1 MYIWNMNANIHK
13 IKNYHHRVLEGRLT
27 EYVNH
32 FSAVGLTG
40 PRQSGKS
47 TLLLHQLKDYRYI
60 TFDDFRTVALY
71 HDDPN
76 KFMRIYA
83 NKIIFDEVQK
93 VPEIFNDIKIAIDT
107 DRQTT
112 GKFILTGSSQF
123 NLIKSITESL
133 AGRIGLL
140 SLLPYQYAEIPAKL
154 RYQSIY
160 QGAYPELVNKDF
172 EFAADWYS
180 SYLDTYITK
189 DVNDLANIGDK
200 RDFRRLISLLAANT
214 SQLLNMSNY
223 AKDLGVD
230 VKTVKRWISVLEA
243 SYIIFLLPPYY
254 ENFGKRIVKSPKLYF
269 YDTGLVSYLTGINSI
284 ESFEQGPMLGSLFE
298 NYIIS
303 DILKREL
310 HNKSHAELYFY
321 RSSNG
326 EEIDLIIDR
335 KKTRE
340 LIEIKTSETFTPRM
354 TKEIEK
360 FSSQNTRS
368 YLLYCGKSMTYLP
381 HVSVMNYQEY
391 LASKEPLLFVD

>member
-1 MYIWNMNANIHK
+1 MSPDLHK
-13 IKNYHHRVLEGRLT
+13 KLDYHHRVLENKLT

-47 TLLLHQLKDYRYI
+47 TLLLHQLKDYQYV

-93 VPEIFNDIKIAIDT
+93 VPEIFNDIKIAIDS
-107 DRQTT
+107 DRQAT

-123 NLIKSITESL
+123 SLIKSITESL

-140 SLLPYQYAEIPAKL
+140 SLLPYQYAEMPDRL
-154 RYQSIY
+154 RCQSIY
-160 QGAYPELVNKDF
+160 QGAYPELVNKNF
-172 EFAADWYS
+172 EFSSDWYS

-214 SQLLNMSNY
+214 SQLLNMSTY

-230 VKTVKRWISVLEA
+230 VKTIKRWISVLEA

-254 ENFGKRIVKSPKLYF
+254 QNFGKRVVKSPKIYF
-269 YDTGLVSYLTGINSI
+269 YDTGLVSYLTGVQSKEN
-284 ESFEQGPMLGSLFE
+284 FEQGPMLGSIFE

-335 KKTRE
+335 KQTRE
-340 LIEIKTSETFTPRM
+340 LIEIKSGETFTPRM

-360 FSSQNTRS
+360 LSDNNTTG
-368 YLLYCGKSMTYLP
+368 YLLYRGTTMPYLP
-381 HVSVMNYQEY
+381 NVHVWNYQEY
-391 LASKEPLLFVD
+391 LDSKTPL

>member
-1 MYIWNMNANIHK
+1 MSEYIK
-13 IKNYHHRVLEGRLT
+13 
-27 EYVNH
+27 H
-32 FSAVGLTG
+32 FSAIGLTG

-47 TLLLHQLKDYRYI
+47 TLLLHQLKDYQYV

-93 VPEIFNDIKIAIDT
+93 VPEIFNDIKIAIDA
-107 DRQTT
+107 DRQTP

-123 NLIKSITESL
+123 SLIKSITESL
-133 AGRIGLL
+133 AGRIGSL
-140 SLLPYQYAEIPAKL
+140 SLLPYQYSEMPDKL

-160 QGAYPELVNKDF
+160 QGAYPEMVNKQY
-172 EFAADWYS
+172 EFSADWYS
-180 SYLDTYITK
+180 SYLDTYIAK

-200 RDFRRLISLLAANT
+200 RDFRRLISMLAANT
-214 SQLLNMSNY
+214 SQILNMSTY

-230 VKTVKRWISVLEA
+230 VKTIKRWISVLEA

-254 ENFGKRIVKSPKLYF
+254 QNFGKRIVKSPKLYF
-269 YDTGLVSYLTGINSI
+269 YDTGLVSYLTGIQN
-284 ESFEQGPMLGSLFE
+284 ENSFEQGPMLGSIFE

-310 HNKSHAELYFY
+310 HNKSHAELFYF

-335 KKTRE
+335 KQTRE
-340 LIEIKTSETFTPRM
+340 LIEIKAGETFTPRM
-354 TKEIEK
+354 SKEIEK
-360 FSSQNTRS
+360 LKDQNDVG
-368 YLLYCGKSMTYLP
+368 YLLYRGKSMEYLP
-381 HVSVMNYQEY
+381 DIHIMNYQNY
-391 LASKEPLLFVD
+391 LGPNIPQ

>member
-1 MYIWNMNANIHK
+1 MNPKLHK
-13 IKNYHHRVLEGRLT
+13 IESYHHRVLESKLT
-27 EYVNH
+27 EYTNH

-47 TLLLHQLKDYRYI
+47 ILLLHQLKDYQYV

-83 NKIIFDEVQK
+83 NKVIFDEVQK
-93 VPEIFNDIKIAIDT
+93 VPAIFNDIKIAIDV
-107 DRQTT
+107 DRGST
-112 GKFILTGSSQF
+112 GKFILTGLSQF
-123 NLIKSITESL
+123 NLIKGITESL

-140 SLLPYQYAEIPAKL
+140 SLLPYQYSEMPDNL

-160 QGAYPELVNKDF
+160 QGAYPELVNKNF
-172 EFAADWYS
+172 ELAADWYS
-180 SYLDTYITK
+180 SYLDTYVTK
-189 DVNDLANIGDK
+189 DVSDLANIGDK

-214 SQLLNMSNY
+214 SQILNMSNY

-230 VKTVKRWISVLEA
+230 VKTIKRWISVLEA

-254 ENFGKRIVKSPKLYF
+254 RNFGKRVVKSPKLYF
-269 YDTGLVSYLTGINSI
+269 YDTGLVSYLVGINSM
-284 ESFEQGPMLGSLFE
+284 ETFEQGPMLGSLFE

-303 DILKREL
+303 DILKREI
-310 HNKSHAELYFY
+310 HNKSHAELYYY

-335 KKTRE
+335 KITRE
-340 LIEIKTSETFTPRM
+340 LIEIKTSETFTSRM

-360 FSSQNTRS
+360 FSDQNTMS
-368 YLLYCGKSMTYLP
+368 YLLYRGKSIVYLP
-381 HVSVMNYQEY
+381 RVHVMNYQEY
-391 LASKEPLLFVD
+391 LTSKKPL

>member
-1 MYIWNMNANIHK
+1 MHPKLHK
-13 IKNYHHRVLEGRLT
+13 IKSYHHRVLENKLA
-27 EYVNH
+27 EYLHH

-47 TLLLHQLKDYRYI
+47 TLLLHQLKDYQYV
-60 TFDDFRTVALY
+60 TFDDHRTVALY

-76 KFMRIYA
+76 RFMRIYA

-93 VPEIFNDIKIAIDT
+93 VPEIFNDIKIAIDA
-107 DRQTT
+107 DRQTP

-123 NLIKSITESL
+123 SLIKSITESL

-140 SLLPYQYAEIPAKL
+140 SLLPYQFSEIPASL

-160 QGAYPELVNKDF
+160 QGAYPELVNKNF
-172 EFAADWYS
+172 EFSADWYS
-180 SYLDTYITK
+180 SYLETYITK

-214 SQLLNMSNY
+214 SQLLNMTTY
-223 AKDLGVD
+223 AKDIGVD
-230 VKTVKRWISVLEA
+230 VKTIKRWISVLEA

-254 ENFGKRIVKSPKLYF
+254 QNFGKRIVKSPKLYF
-269 YDTGLVSYLTGINSI
+269 YDTGLVSYLTGVQSE

-298 NYIIS
+298 NYVIS

-321 RSSNG
+321 RTSNG

-335 KKTRE
+335 KQTRE
-340 LIEIKTSETFTPRM
+340 LIEIKAGETFSPKM

-360 FSSQNTRS
+360 LENKNTKG
-368 YLLYCGKSMTYLP
+368 YLLYRGKTIPYLP
-381 HVSVMNYQEY
+381 GIRVLNYQEY
-391 LASKEPLLFVD
+391 LEPQEPQ

>member
-1 MYIWNMNANIHK
+1 MNPNLHK
-13 IKNYHHRVLEGRLT
+13 IKSYHPRVLEKKLT

-32 FSAVGLTG
+32 FSAIGLTG

-47 TLLLHQLKDYRYI
+47 TLLLHQLKDYQYV

-76 KFMRIYA
+76 KFMRIYS

-93 VPEIFNDIKIAIDT
+93 VPGLFNDIKIAIDA

-123 NLIKSITESL
+123 SLIKNITESL

-140 SLLPYQYAEIPAKL
+140 SLLPYQYAEMPDQL

-160 QGAYPELVNKDF
+160 QGAYPELVNKKF
-172 EFAADWYS
+172 ELAADWYS

-214 SQLLNMSNY
+214 SQLLNMSAY

-230 VKTVKRWISVLEA
+230 VKTIKRWISVLEA

-254 ENFGKRIVKSPKLYF
+254 QNFGKRIVKSPKMYF
-269 YDTGLVSYLTGINSI
+269 YDTGLISYLTGINSK

-298 NYIIS
+298 NYIVS

-310 HNKSHAELYFY
+310 HTKSHAELFFY

-335 KKTRE
+335 KNKRE
-340 LIEIKTSETFTPRM
+340 LIEIKAGETFTPRM

-360 FSSQNTRS
+360 FNDQNTIG
-368 YLLYCGKSMTYLP
+368 YLLYRGKTKTYLP
-381 HVSVMNYQEY
+381 NVRVLNYQEY
-391 LASKEPLLFVD
+391 LKSSTIPNR

>member
-1 MYIWNMNANIHK
+1 MNPNLHNISG
-13 IKNYHHRVLEGRLT
+13 YHHRVLEKKLT
-27 EYVNH
+27 EYINH
-32 FSAVGLTG
+32 FSAIGLTG

-47 TLLLHQLKDYRYI
+47 TLLLHQLKDYQYV
-60 TFDDFRTVALY
+60 TFDDFRTVSLY
-71 HDDPN
+71 YDDPN

-93 VPEIFNDIKIAIDT
+93 VPEIFNDIKIAIDA
-107 DRQTT
+107 DRHTT

-123 NLIKSITESL
+123 SLIKSITESL

-140 SLLPYQYAEIPAKL
+140 SLLPYQYAEMPDKL
-154 RYQSIY
+154 RCQSVY
-160 QGAYPELVNKDF
+160 QGAYPEMVNKNFDF
-172 EFAADWYS
+172 SADWYS

-230 VKTVKRWISVLEA
+230 VKTIKRWISVLEA
-243 SYIIFLLPPYY
+243 SYIVFLLPPYY
-254 ENFGKRIVKSPKLYF
+254 QNFGKRIVKSPKIYF
-269 YDTGLVSYLTGINSI
+269 YDTGLVSYLTGINSK
-284 ESFEQGPMLGSLFE
+284 ETFEHGPMLGGLFE
-298 NYIIS
+298 NYVIS

-321 RSSNG
+321 RSSNS

-335 KKTRE
+335 KQMRE
-340 LIEIKTSETFTPRM
+340 LIEIKAGETFTPKM

-360 FSSQNTRS
+360 FKDQATTG
-368 YLLYCGKSMTYLP
+368 YLLYRGKTLPYLS
-381 HVSVMNYQEY
+381 SVYVQNYQDY
-391 LASKEPLLFVD
+391 LDSKTPV

>member
-1 MYIWNMNANIHK
+1 MNPNLHK
-13 IKNYHHRVLEGRLT
+13 LKAYHPRVLEAKLA

-32 FSAVGLTG
+32 FSAIGLTG

-47 TLLLHQLKDYRYI
+47 TLLLHQLKDYQYV

-71 HDDPN
+71 HEDPN

-93 VPEIFNDIKIAIDT
+93 VPEIFNDIKIAIDE

-123 NLIKSITESL
+123 NLIKNITESL

-140 SLLPYQYAEIPAKL
+140 SLLPYQYAEMPDKL

-160 QGAYPELVNKDF
+160 QGAYPELVNKNF
-172 EFAADWYS
+172 ELATDWYS

-214 SQLLNMSNY
+214 SQLLNMSTY

-254 ENFGKRIVKSPKLYF
+254 QNFGKRIVKSPKLYF
-269 YDTGLVSYLTGINSI
+269 YDTGLVSYLTGIQSKEN
-284 ESFEQGPMLGSLFE
+284 FEQGPMLGSLFE

-321 RSSNG
+321 RTSNG
-326 EEIDLIIDR
+326 DEIDLIIDR
-335 KKTRE
+335 KQTRE
-340 LIEIKTSETFTPRM
+340 IIEIKAGETFTTRM
-354 TKEIEK
+354 TKEIEN
-360 FSSQNTRS
+360 FSDQNTQG
-368 YLLYCGKSMTYLP
+368 YLLYRGKTRKYLP
-381 HVSVMNYQEY
+381 KVSVLNYQDY
-391 LASKEPLLFVD
+391 LDSKKPV

>member
-1 MYIWNMNANIHK
+1 MYIWSMNPKLHK
-13 IKNYHHRVLEGRLT
+13 IYHHRVLESRLI

-47 TLLLHQLKDYRYI
+47 TLLLHQLNDYQYV
-60 TFDDFRTVALY
+60 TFDDFRTVTLY
-71 HDDPN
+71 YDDPN
-76 KFMRIYA
+76 KFMRIYN

-93 VPEIFNDIKIAIDT
+93 VPEIFNDIKLAIDA

-123 NLIKSITESL
+123 SLIKSITESL

-140 SLLPYQYAEIPAKL
+140 SLLPYQYAEMPNKL

-160 QGAYPELVNKDF
+160 RGAYPELVNKDF
-172 EFAADWYS
+172 ELAVDWYS
-180 SYLDTYITK
+180 SYMDTYITK

-214 SQLLNMSNY
+214 SQLLNMSTY
-223 AKDLGVD
+223 AKDLGID
-230 VKTVKRWISVLEA
+230 VKTVKRWLSVLEA
-243 SYIIFLLPPYY
+243 SYIIFLIPPYY
-254 ENFGKRIVKSPKLYF
+254 QNFGKRIVKSPKLYF
-269 YDTGLVSYLTGINSI
+269 YDTGLVSFLTGIHSK
-284 ESFEQGPMLGSLFE
+284 ETFEQGPMLGNLFE
-298 NYIIS
+298 NYLVS
-303 DILKREL
+303 DILKREM

-335 KKTRE
+335 KQTRE
-340 LIEIKTSETFTPRM
+340 LIEIKAGETFTPRM

-360 FSSQNTRS
+360 LKGQNTRG
-368 YLLYCGKSMTYLP
+368 YLLYRGKTIPYLP
-381 HVSVMNYQEY
+381 EVNVMNYKEY
-391 LASKEPLLFVD
+391 LDHKEPL

>member
-1 MYIWNMNANIHK
+1 MYIWNMNPNIHK
-13 IKNYHHRVLEGRLT
+13 IKDYHHRVLETKLAD
-27 EYVNH
+27 YINH
-32 FSAVGLTG
+32 FSAIGLTG

-47 TLLLHQLKDYRYI
+47 TLLLHQLQGYQYV
-60 TFDDFRTVALY
+60 TFDDHRTVALY

-93 VPEIFNDIKIAIDT
+93 VPEIFNDIKIAIDA

-123 NLIKSITESL
+123 HLIKSITESL
-133 AGRIGLL
+133 AGRFGLL
-140 SLLPYQYAEIPAKL
+140 SLLPYQYAEMPNDL
-154 RYQSIY
+154 RHSSVY
-160 QGAYPELVNKDF
+160 QGAYPELVNKKY
-172 EFAADWYS
+172 ALSADWYS

-214 SQLLNMSNY
+214 SQVLNMSTY

-230 VKTVKRWISVLEA
+230 VKTIKRWISVLEA
-243 SYIIFLLPPYY
+243 SYIIFLLPPYFQ
-254 ENFGKRIVKSPKLYF
+254 NFGKRIVKSPKLYF
-269 YDTGLVSYLTGINSI
+269 YDTGLVSYLTGVQN
-284 ESFEQGPMLGSLFE
+284 ENNFEQGPMLGSIFE

-310 HNKSHAELYFY
+310 HNKSHAELYYY
-321 RSSNG
+321 RTSNG

-335 KKTRE
+335 KQTRE
-340 LIEIKTSETFTPRM
+340 LIEIKAGETFTPKM

-360 FSSQNTRS
+360 FKEANSTG
-368 YLLYCGKSMTYLP
+368 YLLYRGKSTAYLP
-381 HVSVMNYQEY
+381 NIHVLNYQEY
-391 LASKEPLLFVD
+391 LKSQEPQ

>member
-1 MYIWNMNANIHK
+1 MKPNLHTTYP
-13 IKNYHHRVLEGRLT
+13 YHHRVLENKLS
-27 EYVNH
+27 EYINH
-32 FSAVGLTG
+32 FSAIGLTG

-47 TLLLHQLKDYRYI
+47 TLLLHQLKDYQYV
-60 TFDDFRTVALY
+60 TFDDFRTVMLY

-76 KFMRIYA
+76 KFMRIYS
-83 NKIIFDEVQK
+83 NKVIFDEVQK
-93 VPEIFNDIKIAIDT
+93 VPELFNDIKIAIDS
-107 DRQTT
+107 DRYTT

-123 NLIKSITESL
+123 NLIKNITESL

-140 SLLPYQYAEIPAKL
+140 SLLPYQYAEMPAQL
-154 RYQSIY
+154 RYQSIS
-160 QGAYPELVNKDF
+160 QGAYPELVNKNF
-172 EFAADWYS
+172 EFATDWYS

-189 DVNDLANIGDK
+189 DVSDLANIGNK

-223 AKDLGVD
+223 AKELGID

-254 ENFGKRIVKSPKLYF
+254 KNMGKRIVKSPKIYF
-269 YDTGLVSYLTGINSI
+269 FDTGLVSYLTGINSK

-298 NYIIS
+298 NYIVS

-310 HNKSHAELYFY
+310 HNKSHAELFFY

-335 KKTRE
+335 KNSLE
-340 LIEIKTSETFTPRM
+340 LIEIKAGETFTPRM

-360 FSSQNTRS
+360 FNDQNTTG
-368 YLLYCGKSMTYLP
+368 YLLYRGKTKTYLP
-381 HVSVMNYQEY
+381 NIHVLNYQEY
-391 LASKEPLLFVD
+391 L

>member
-1 MYIWNMNANIHK
+1 MSPNLHK
-13 IKNYHHRVLEGRLT
+13 ITNYHHRVLENKLA
-27 EYVNH
+27 EYINH
-32 FSAVGLTG
+32 FSAIGLTG

-47 TLLLHQLKDYRYI
+47 TLLLHQLKDYQYV

-93 VPEIFNDIKIAIDT
+93 VPEIFNDIKVAIDA
-107 DRQTT
+107 DRQTA

-140 SLLPYQYAEIPAKL
+140 SLLPYQYAEMPNRL

-160 QGAYPELVNKDF
+160 QGAYPELVNKNF
-172 EFAADWYS
+172 EFSSDWYS

-214 SQLLNMSNY
+214 SQLLNMSTY
-223 AKDLGVD
+223 AKELGVD
-230 VKTVKRWISVLEA
+230 VKTIKRWISVLEA

-254 ENFGKRIVKSPKLYF
+254 QNLGKRIVKSPKIYF
-269 YDTGLVSYLTGINSI
+269 YDTGLISYLTGIQSKEN
-284 ESFEQGPMLGSLFE
+284 FEQGPMLGSLFE

-326 EEIDLIIDR
+326 EEIDLIVDR
-335 KKTRE
+335 KQTRE
-340 LIEIKTSETFTPRM
+340 LIEIKAGETFTSRM

-360 FSSQNTRS
+360 FSDQNTTG
-368 YLLYCGKSMTYLP
+368 YLLYRGRTMTYLP
-381 HVSVMNYQEY
+381 NVHVLNYQEY
-391 LASKEPLLFVD
+391 LDTKISR

>member
-1 MYIWNMNANIHK
+1 MNPNLHK
-13 IKNYHHRVLEGRLT
+13 IKNYHHRVLENKLS
-27 EYVNH
+27 EYIKH
-32 FSAVGLTG
+32 FSAIGLTG

-47 TLLLHQLKDYRYI
+47 TLLLHQLKDYQYV

-93 VPEIFNDIKIAIDT
+93 VPEIFNDIKIAIDA
-107 DRQTT
+107 DRQTP

-123 NLIKSITESL
+123 SLIKSITESL
-133 AGRIGLL
+133 AGRIGSL
-140 SLLPYQYAEIPAKL
+140 SLLPYQYSEMPDKL

-160 QGAYPELVNKDF
+160 QGAYPEMVNKQY
-172 EFAADWYS
+172 EFSADWYS
-180 SYLDTYITK
+180 SYLDTYIAK

-200 RDFRRLISLLAANT
+200 RDFRRLISMLAANT
-214 SQLLNMSNY
+214 SQILNMSTY

-230 VKTVKRWISVLEA
+230 VKTIKRWISVLEA

-254 ENFGKRIVKSPKLYF
+254 QNFGKRIVKSPKLYF
-269 YDTGLVSYLTGINSI
+269 YDTGLVSYLTGIQN
-284 ESFEQGPMLGSLFE
+284 ENSFEQGPMLGSIFE

-310 HNKSHAELYFY
+310 HNKSHAELFYF

-335 KKTRE
+335 KQTRE
-340 LIEIKTSETFTPRM
+340 LIEIKAGETFTPRM
-354 TKEIEK
+354 SKEIEK
-360 FSSQNTRS
+360 LKDQNDVG
-368 YLLYCGKSMTYLP
+368 YLLYRGKSMEYLP
-381 HVSVMNYQEY
+381 DIHIMNYQNY
-391 LASKEPLLFVD
+391 LGPNIPQ